1 MNHKSLLGTAVA
13 AALIFGAQAASACA
27 ISAWSTATGLT
38 AADTGEPTAG
48 FKRYSGRCSLKVT
61 DAATPRFVTDTTPNN
76 EASYRVRFYYFTGN
90 ISGATAD
97 IFQARS
103 TGSANIIRVTHDGNQ
118 LSFST
123 TSGAPVNITVADNK
137 YYVIELAWAA
147 AAGTGSLTG
156 TVTGNSGTGA
166 APLQA
171 GTINIANLNNAA
183 DSITEARI
191 GLIAGAPTV
200 TAPVFFDEFDSRRTQ
215 NPGRLCRG
223 DAASP
228 ANNVV
233 NVFDAVAIINDASG
247 NPAQL
252 SLLQPD
258 VNDDGVVS
266 VFDAV
271 GAVTIAGSAFA
282 TCN

>member
-118 LSFST
+118 LNFST
-123 TSGAPVNITVADNK
+123 TSGTPVNITVADNK

-171 GTINIANLNNAA
+171 GAINIANLNNAA

>member
-1 MNHKSLLGTAVA
+1 
-13 AALIFGAQAASACA
+13 
-27 ISAWSTATGLT
+27 
-38 AADTGEPTAG
+38 
-48 FKRYSGRCSLKVT
+48 
-61 DAATPRFVTDTTPNN
+61 
-76 EASYRVRFYYFTGN
+76 VRFYYFTGN

-118 LSFST
+118 LNFST
-123 TSGAPVNITVADNK
+123 TSGTPVNITVADNK

-171 GTINIANLNNAA
+171 GVINIANLNNAA